1 MDTVRLEGSVL
12 IPIETVS
19 RTLELIY
26 ILGKFWEE
34 KKLGGMYHLVF
45 LSPMAHNIIEYAKS
59 QLEWMPDSLSKD
71 FFFGRANP
79 FSLAHLHTCS
89 SVDEVMAVSELTFRF
104 IGLVH
109 YMMCGDTIPCHVL

>member
-12 IPIETVS
+12 IPIETVG

-59 QLEWMPDSLSKD
+59 QLEWMPDTLSKD
-71 FFFGRANP
+71 FYLGRSNP
-79 FSLAHLHTCS
+79 FSLAHLNTCS
-89 SVDEVMAVSELTFRF
+89 TVAEVMAVSILYLAMWYIFRS
-104 IGLVH
+104 VQ
-109 YMMCGDTIPCHVL
+109 